1 MCTLIGYRTMT
12 EKTLEEVY
20 KGCQHKLS
28 KLIQEEQGELNA
40 LSKFCSNC
48 NIKPNCDGMSLC
60 WDCYKKEVNEC
71 IKKYLF

>member
-28 KLIQEEQGELNA
+28 KLIQEEQGE
-40 LSKFCSNC
+40 
-48 NIKPNCDGMSLC
+48 I
-60 WDCYKKEVNEC
+60 EC
-71 IKKYLF
+71 FI